1 MLARSKLNSIETK
14 ISQALIDLEISQEK
28 HKTIINEVE
37 NYKRLKKIKMMKSD
51 DDKEELS
58 DSNKNIIEKNENEQ
72 GLFEHIW
79 KWILFLLLKK
89 HLKKWCT
96 KWLHKS
102 HKEEKLEHWNLPVIT
117 WKYPWKYR
125 KQRQEFKLQKYS
137 ALQNDFTWKTSD
149 KSNNWL

>member
-58 DSNKNIIEKNENEQ
+58 DSYKNIIEKNENEQ
-72 GLFEHIW
+72 GLFEHI
-79 KWILFLLLKK
+79 
-89 HLKKWCT
+89 
-96 KWLHKS
+96 
-102 HKEEKLEHWNLPVIT
+102 
-117 WKYPWKYR
+117 
-125 KQRQEFKLQKYS
+125 
-137 ALQNDFTWKTSD
+137 
-149 KSNNWL
+149 

>member
-58 DSNKNIIEKNENEQ
+58 DSNKNIIEK
-72 GLFEHIW
+72 
-79 KWILFLLLKK
+79 
-89 HLKKWCT
+89 
-96 KWLHKS
+96 
-102 HKEEKLEHWNLPVIT
+102 
-117 WKYPWKYR
+117 
-125 KQRQEFKLQKYS
+125 
-137 ALQNDFTWKTSD
+137 
-149 KSNNWL
+149 

>member
-28 HKTIINEVE
+28 RKTIINEVE

-72 GLFEHIW
+72 GLFEHI
-79 KWILFLLLKK
+79 
-89 HLKKWCT
+89 
-96 KWLHKS
+96 
-102 HKEEKLEHWNLPVIT
+102 
-117 WKYPWKYR
+117 
-125 KQRQEFKLQKYS
+125 
-137 ALQNDFTWKTSD
+137 
-149 KSNNWL
+149 

>member
-51 DDKEELS
+51 DKEELS

-72 GLFEHIW
+72 GLFEHI
-79 KWILFLLLKK
+79 
-89 HLKKWCT
+89 
-96 KWLHKS
+96 
-102 HKEEKLEHWNLPVIT
+102 
-117 WKYPWKYR
+117 
-125 KQRQEFKLQKYS
+125 
-137 ALQNDFTWKTSD
+137 
-149 KSNNWL
+149 

>member
-37 NYKRLKKIKMMKSD
+37 NYKRLKKIKMMKND

-72 GLFEHIW
+72 GLFEHI
-79 KWILFLLLKK
+79 
-89 HLKKWCT
+89 
-96 KWLHKS
+96 
-102 HKEEKLEHWNLPVIT
+102 
-117 WKYPWKYR
+117 
-125 KQRQEFKLQKYS
+125 
-137 ALQNDFTWKTSD
+137 
-149 KSNNWL
+149 

>member
-14 ISQALIDLEISQEK
+14 ISQALIDLGISQEK

-72 GLFEHIW
+72 GLFEHI
-79 KWILFLLLKK
+79 
-89 HLKKWCT
+89 
-96 KWLHKS
+96 
-102 HKEEKLEHWNLPVIT
+102 
-117 WKYPWKYR
+117 
-125 KQRQEFKLQKYS
+125 
-137 ALQNDFTWKTSD
+137 
-149 KSNNWL
+149 

>member
-72 GLFEHIW
+72 GLFEHM
-79 KWILFLLLKK
+79 
-89 HLKKWCT
+89 
-96 KWLHKS
+96 
-102 HKEEKLEHWNLPVIT
+102 
-117 WKYPWKYR
+117 
-125 KQRQEFKLQKYS
+125 
-137 ALQNDFTWKTSD
+137 
-149 KSNNWL
+149 

>member
-51 DDKEELS
+51 DDKEELI

-72 GLFEHIW
+72 GLFEHI
-79 KWILFLLLKK
+79 
-89 HLKKWCT
+89 
-96 KWLHKS
+96 
-102 HKEEKLEHWNLPVIT
+102 
-117 WKYPWKYR
+117 
-125 KQRQEFKLQKYS
+125 
-137 ALQNDFTWKTSD
+137 
-149 KSNNWL
+149 

>member
-58 DSNKNIIEKNENEQ
+58 DSNKNIIEKNEN
-72 GLFEHIW
+72 
-79 KWILFLLLKK
+79 
-89 HLKKWCT
+89 
-96 KWLHKS
+96 
-102 HKEEKLEHWNLPVIT
+102 
-117 WKYPWKYR
+117 
-125 KQRQEFKLQKYS
+125 
-137 ALQNDFTWKTSD
+137 
-149 KSNNWL
+149 

>member
-14 ISQALIDLEISQEK
+14 ISQALIDLEVSQEK

-72 GLFEHIW
+72 GLFEHI
-79 KWILFLLLKK
+79 
-89 HLKKWCT
+89 
-96 KWLHKS
+96 
-102 HKEEKLEHWNLPVIT
+102 
-117 WKYPWKYR
+117 
-125 KQRQEFKLQKYS
+125 
-137 ALQNDFTWKTSD
+137 
-149 KSNNWL
+149 

>member
-1 MLARSKLNSIETK
+1 MLARSKLNSIKTK

-72 GLFEHIW
+72 GLFEHI
-79 KWILFLLLKK
+79 
-89 HLKKWCT
+89 
-96 KWLHKS
+96 
-102 HKEEKLEHWNLPVIT
+102 
-117 WKYPWKYR
+117 
-125 KQRQEFKLQKYS
+125 
-137 ALQNDFTWKTSD
+137 
-149 KSNNWL
+149 

>member
-51 DDKEELS
+51 DDEEELS

-72 GLFEHIW
+72 GLFEHI
-79 KWILFLLLKK
+79 
-89 HLKKWCT
+89 
-96 KWLHKS
+96 
-102 HKEEKLEHWNLPVIT
+102 
-117 WKYPWKYR
+117 
-125 KQRQEFKLQKYS
+125 
-137 ALQNDFTWKTSD
+137 
-149 KSNNWL
+149 